1 VEQLIR
7 TQEDKINELTK
18 LLYEKTEAIKSTS
31 EDHLK
36 DKAYEQQHFQDE
48 WQRRENKIQQQ
59 HQHIGFQMNETI
71 QSLQLQVQELASH
84 RNEIQEKYNTLFRR
98 QQEEAFKQMETG
110 RWLPREES
118 RVQADFER
126 IRIQMRSWAKSAA
139 VKNIAAIQDIEEEQH
154 TSLMASL
161 SCVVVFE
168 NNQLPRGLS
177 TPKGPSLLLN
187 ALLAH
192 DVYASLFGNPFFFL
206 NGNLK
211 HGPVGDGLD
220 NSLKKIYNLA
230 LACKWEA
237 WSGRDYLLNISAN
250 VKEAHI
256 WRSQT
261 LRLLLPPLRAGN
273 TDGEQSLH
281 QWTEGMIAEVAELHA
296 SRFAASSAR
305 YLIDA
310 NTASIE
316 KLNSIYQ
323 EAALV
328 SYMLWTRK
336 TAMRL
341 ETLSTMGSPVFEVD
355 DPRLK
360 PHAMVHPDDH
370 NDKLKG
376 RQITLIVHPLLR
388 VYGTDEGKDYDKAR
402 VWVPAEVWFETR

>member
-1 VEQLIR
+1 MQSEMEIPPIPSISDLEPLDIDTPPEIYLSPRNPPPRGTPPDTAYPRHSTTPSMSSDRRRTPVIPSPSKQPSRPLDPHQQQSSKQQSTPKKRSLGLRWWITGTTRLDSIDSEVEQLIR

-18 LLYEKTEAIKSTS
+18 LLYEKTEAIKSKS

-36 DKAYEQQHFQDE
+36 DKAYEKQHFQDE
-48 WQRRENKIQQQ
+48 WQRRENEIQQQ
-59 HQHIGFQMNETI
+59 YQHIGVRMNETI

-98 QQEEAFKQMETG
+98 QQEESFKQMETG

-126 IRIQMRSWAKSAA
+126 IRIQMRSWAKGAA

-192 DVYASLFGNPFFFL
+192 DVYASLFVNPFFFL

-211 HGPVGDGLD
+211 DGPVGDGLD

-237 WSGRDYLLNISAN
+237 
-250 VKEAHI
+250 
-256 WRSQT
+256 
-261 LRLLLPPLRAGN
+261 
-273 TDGEQSLH
+273 
-281 QWTEGMIAEVAELHA
+281 
-296 SRFAASSAR
+296 
-305 YLIDA
+305 
-310 NTASIE
+310 
-316 KLNSIYQ
+316 
-323 EAALV
+323 
-328 SYMLWTRK
+328 
-336 TAMRL
+336 
-341 ETLSTMGSPVFEVD
+341 
-355 DPRLK
+355 
-360 PHAMVHPDDH
+360 
-370 NDKLKG
+370 
-376 RQITLIVHPLLR
+376 
-388 VYGTDEGKDYDKAR
+388 
-402 VWVPAEVWFETR
+402 